1 MDDREKTPSTKTPG
15 LVDADWLRIVGL
27 AAYAIIVGSLAP

>member
-1 MDDREKTPSTKTPG
+1 MDDREKTSG

-27 AAYAIIVGSLAP
+27 AAYAIIVGWLAP